1 MNTLRK
7 LQFLLVVAAACLL
20 TAPSVSTAPAPSN
33 ARDPRIEQLL
43 AQVSEQR
50 VTAILQKLGS
60 FGTRNTLSSTDSPAR
75 GIGAARQWILDEM
88 KKSSARLQVA
98 FDTYTVPRAG
108 RITREVEASNVVAV
122 LPGKSARRVYIT
134 AHYDT
139 FARVAAAERQG
150 PSGAAPG
157 ERLATAGQPAPAGGR
172 TAAAAG
178 QPAPAQA
185 AQAKPAQPP
194 TPGQAPAPPAQAA
207 PGQGA
212 QAQAQPAIPAPPVD
226 NPAPGVNDDGSGT
239 AVVMELARVFA
250 ESGIE
255 FDATLVFAALF
266 GEEQG
271 LIGAQMHA
279 AKAQQDKVAID
290 AVLNNDMVGNTQAPG
305 GIEDSRRVRVFSEG
319 PEDSAS
325 RQLARYVKRAAA
337 LYVPTQQ
344 VTLVARHDR
353 FGRGG
358 DHTAFNQKGFTAVR
372 ITEAV
377 ENYERQHTTA
387 DTFEG
392 VNVAYLMRNLRLNG
406 AAAAALALAPPAPSV
421 VDDRGQPLLGRQP
434 SGYDAN
440 LRWKASPG
448 AAGYKVYWRAAWT
461 PDWEHEIALGPA
473 TEHVI
478 PNVSID
484 DYVFGVAAIG
494 PDGNESLVA
503 AYVNP
508 PRR

>member
-1 MNTLRK
+1 MKTHRV
-7 LQFLLVVAAACLL
+7 LQFGLVVAVGCLVAA
-20 TAPSVSTAPAPSN
+20 TAVVASAPAN
-33 ARDPRIEQLL
+33 GRDPRVEKLL

-50 VTAILQKLGS
+50 VTEILQKLGS
-60 FGTRNTLSSTDSPAR
+60 FGTRSTLSSSDSTTA

-88 KKSSARLQVA
+88 KKSSPRLQVS
-98 FDTYTVPRAG
+98 FDTYAVPRSA
-108 RITREVEASNVVAV
+108 RITRDLEAHNVVAV

-134 AHYDT
+134 AHYDS
-139 FARVAAAERQG
+139 FARPPAGNRPRPA
-150 PSGAAPG
+150 AAPG
-157 ERLATAGQPAPAGGR
+157 QQPASPA
-172 TAAAAG
+172 
-178 QPAPAQA
+178 A
-185 AQAKPAQPP
+185 AQAVPAQPA
-194 TPGQAPAPPAQAA
+194 APAPPA
-207 PGQGA
+207 
-212 QAQAQPAIPAPPVD
+212 D

-239 AVVMELARVFA
+239 AVVMELARVYA
-250 ESGIE
+250 QSGLE
-255 FDATLVFAALF
+255 FDATLVFVAFF

-279 AKAQQDKVAID
+279 AKAQQEKAVID

-319 PEDSAS
+319 PEDSTS
-325 RQLARYVKRAAA
+325 RQLARYIQRAAA

-377 ENYERQHTTA
+377 ENFERQHTTA
-387 DTFEG
+387 DTIEG
-392 VNVAYLMRNLRLNG
+392 VNLAYLMRNLRLNG
-406 AAAAALALAPPAPSV
+406 AAAAALALAPPAPVV
-421 VDDRGQPLLGRQP
+421 VDERGQQMLGRQP

-440 LRWKASPG
+440 LKWKASPG
-448 AAGYKVYWRAAWT
+448 AAGYKVYWREAWT
-461 PDWEHEIALGPA
+461 PDWQHDIVLGA
-473 TEHVI
+473 VTEHII